1 MNFPPFRRELVY
13 NILKSVIQT
22 FTSFPSGKRPVRSK
36 GMLKRG
42 VVDIYIFII
51 HLLEGMFTLASLVSG
66 PLTTHPNV
74 QRKREAR

>member
-1 MNFPPFRRELVY
+1 
-13 NILKSVIQT
+13 
-22 FTSFPSGKRPVRSK
+22 
-36 GMLKRG
+36 MLKRG

-74 QRKREAR
+74 QRKRELELQVESTLMKNNDSYV